1 MIVKTKILAV
11 LLAGAVAALAAPAL
25 AQQEAETP
33 PKLSWTFAGPFG
45 AFDTGQL
52 QRGYKIYHDVCSSCH
67 SMSMVA
73 FRNLTDAGGP
83 GFTTQQATS
92 LADSFKLTIADH
104 FPAPP
109 DAVISAFP
117 LKPPDMSLLAK
128 ARGFPRG
135 FPGFI
140 LDFFTQYQE
149 KGPDYIAALLKGYT
163 DAPPGFKVTDGTFY
177 NKYFPGHN
185 ILMPQPLFPGAV
197 TYDDGAPQTLEQ
209 YTQDVA
215 AFLMWAAEPRLV
227 ERKRIGLQVIIYL
240 VVLSGLLFLTKRK
253 VWHQVEVH

>member
-11 LLAGAVAALAAPAL
+11 LLAGAVVALAAPAL
-25 AQQEAETP
+25 AQLEAETP
-33 PKLSWTFAGPFG
+33 PKLGWTFGGPFG
-45 AFDTGQL
+45 AFDTEQL
-52 QRGYKIYHDVCSSCH
+52 QRGYKIYHDVCSGCH

-83 GFTTQQATS
+83 SFTTAQATA
-92 LADSFKLTIADH
+92 LADSFKLTLADH
-104 FPAPP
+104 FPPP
-109 DAVISAFP
+109 QDSVISAFP

-163 DAPPGFKVTDGTFY
+163 DAPEGFKVTDGTFY

-185 ILMPQPLFPGAV
+185 ILMPQPLFPGAI

-240 VVLSGLLFLTKRK
+240 VVLSGLLYLTKRK

>member
-104 FPAPP
+104 FPAPQ

-163 DAPPGFKVTDGTFY
+163 DAPAGFKVTDGTFY

-253 VWHQVEVH
+253 VWHQVEAH